1 MNRNALDLHRLMEE
15 LDEIQETGLFD
26 VSALM
31 DALDIVEKNPDI
43 PKEKANEIVKDVK
56 MELQELRRSSRIAG
70 LKLKKNAQAA
80 VAANVPMGVAAESY
94 NRPAKRGTASRRGR
108 SRSANKGRAS
118 RRSPQRRGRSR
129 SRSHSRGRKYSRERA
144 VMRNNRTTMRNNRT
158 RNNKPNSEKLTGAAK
173 DKSLYAQAVF
183 IVENKAKIM
192 SSTKTFETAYYK
204 KQYDALV
211 DFIRHYP
218 GNAHIELLNE
228 AVAVLKSNPA
238 V

>member
-1 MNRNALDLHRLMEE
+1 MNRNALDLRRLMEE

-31 DALDIVEKNPDI
+31 SALDIVEKNPDI

-56 MELQELRRSSRIAG
+56 MEIQELRRSSRLAG
-70 LKLKKNAQAA
+70 LELKKKAQAA
-80 VAANVPMGVAAESY
+80 VAANVHMGVAAESY

-129 SRSHSRGRKYSRERA
+129 SHSHARKYSRERA
-144 VMRNNRTTMRNNRT
+144 PMRNNHTRNNRT

-183 IVENKAKIM
+183 IVENKAKII
-192 SSTKTFETAYYK
+192 SSTKLFEIAYYK